1 MAESVS
7 AFDKQIGGDH
17 YKKLAIQPF
26 EFIERNRLGF
36 AAGNVIKYLCRYRT
50 KGGLEDL
57 EKARHYLDL
66 LIELETDLEVLGD
79 ALMAIDETG
88 EQHD

>member
-17 YKKLAIQPF
+17 YKQLAIQPL

-66 LIELETDLEVLGD
+66 MIQFETE
-79 ALMAIDETG
+79 ETKSCPTTG